1 MQCAYSKLFILL
13 FMYLFAGGGRRFNL
27 ILHILYFYVPNIL
40 HLTLLAHFKY
50 LFSNLILTVVR
61 FIHKPLAGKHRAI
74 SLFIPHN
81 NSTMGA
87 RGDSSKL
94 FFYVSFLLKDF
105 H

>member
-27 ILHILYFYVPNIL
+27 ILH
-40 HLTLLAHFKY
+40 
-50 LFSNLILTVVR
+50 
-61 FIHKPLAGKHRAI
+61 IHKPLAGKHRAI